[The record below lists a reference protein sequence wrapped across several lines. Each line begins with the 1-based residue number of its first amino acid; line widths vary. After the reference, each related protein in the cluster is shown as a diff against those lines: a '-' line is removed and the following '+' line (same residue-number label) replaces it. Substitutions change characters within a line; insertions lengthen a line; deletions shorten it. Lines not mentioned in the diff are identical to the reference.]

1 MKLNLRKF
9 LQERVYGFTYA
20 LELIVAFFIIIAIV
34 ISLIKAGADLAG
46 LWTALDDQT
55 AFRSYLEVVFDIVI
69 GIEFIKMLC
78 RHDLSSVVEV
88 LLFAIARQMIVEHMP
103 MNQGLIGIIA
113 ISILFAVRKW
123 LYIEKD
129 NKHAI

>member
-20 LELIVAFFIIIAIV
+20 LELIVAFFIIIAII
-34 ISLIKAGADLAG
+34 ISLIKAGADLPE